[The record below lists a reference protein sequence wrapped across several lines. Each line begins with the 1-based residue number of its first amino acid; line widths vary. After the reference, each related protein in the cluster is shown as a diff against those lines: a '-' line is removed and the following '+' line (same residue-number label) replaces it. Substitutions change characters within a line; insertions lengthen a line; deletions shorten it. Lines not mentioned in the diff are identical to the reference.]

1 MAQIKRALEF
11 NFLILFNKLKIFFIA
26 MSKFLVFPA
35 QRAEKIP
42 GRLSKASTSRPESS
56 DIQIKPLFLA
66 AKTDL
71 ILAFSLNVLPFSTGS
86 FKLKSFGFKYLIFLG
101 KISFNSLNVPGV
113 FVAMKIFL
121 AFFYS

>member
-42 GRLSKASTSRPESS
+42 GFLSKASTSRPESS

-71 ILAFSLNVLPFSTGS
+71 ILVHTNKCCLEKLCSPLLPGYFP
-86 FKLKSFGFKYLIFLG
+86 
-101 KISFNSLNVPGV
+101 VV
-113 FVAMKIFL
+113 MKGNFH
-121 AFFYS
+121 FYSSIH